1 MQDGFRE
8 RRHNPDRERNVTH
21 HVAGIRIAH
30 RIGGDIMIPERR
42 HVESASTEF
51 HDPPDNQHPLPRGE
65 VEAIVNT
72 VEKMTVEKQ
81 KNFLMFLWM
90 WLHFNDKPDKP
101 AGAA

>member
-1 MQDGFRE
+1 MTE
-8 RRHNPDRERNVTH
+8 EKILLP
-21 HVAGIRIAH
+21 
-30 RIGGDIMIPERR
+30 
-42 HVESASTEF
+42 VEVK
-51 HDPPDNQHPLPRGE
+51 PE

-90 WLHFNDKPDKP
+90 WLHFNDKPDRP